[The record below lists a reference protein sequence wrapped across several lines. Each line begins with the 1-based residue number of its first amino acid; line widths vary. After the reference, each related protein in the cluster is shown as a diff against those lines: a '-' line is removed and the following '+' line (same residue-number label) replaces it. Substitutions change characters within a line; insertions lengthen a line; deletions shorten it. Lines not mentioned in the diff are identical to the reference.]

1 MRMWGCRQAG
11 QAEELL
17 DERRGGAEMAEGEER
32 MGPRDFKNTIWLEEG
47 KLFPDICWF
56 VELGR
61 RKCAEGI

>member
-17 DERRGGAEMAEGEER
+17 DERHGGAEMAEGEER
-32 MGPRDFKNTIWLEEG
+32 MGQEILKTIWLKEG
-47 KLFPDICWF
+47 KLFPDTCWF